1 MPKQRKNALSFR
13 MAIDLM
19 TGSLSMRPVKAH
31 SSHHKFLN
39 LIWVTDQEN
48 SLISSINHLKRVCTV
63 LINTSVWLGRLTEE
77 AIIAERTGLCRESA
91 AA

>member
-1 MPKQRKNALSFR
+1 MHLQ
-13 MAIDLM
+13 
-19 TGSLSMRPVKAH
+19 VKAH

-48 SLISSINHLKRVCTV
+48 SLISPINHLRRVCTV
-63 LINTSVWLGRLTEE
+63 STSTSVWLGRLTEE
-77 AIIAERTGLCRESA
+77 AIIAEGTGLCGESA